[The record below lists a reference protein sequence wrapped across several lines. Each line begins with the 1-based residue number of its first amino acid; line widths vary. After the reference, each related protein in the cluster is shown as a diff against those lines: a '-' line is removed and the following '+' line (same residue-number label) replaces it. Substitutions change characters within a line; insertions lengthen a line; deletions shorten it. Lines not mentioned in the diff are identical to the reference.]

1 MLKIAEYNT
10 ITGEKVDLEKL
21 RIYDF
26 RIKYNEDTGCIKQLV
41 SYRSEGIFCQR
52 LFETIFYEYD
62 GDYILDDKCVYDK
75 AVKYRVDTDLLYELI
90 KNGFIIKED

>member
-10 ITGEKVDLEKL
+10 ITGEKVGLENL
-21 RIYDF
+21 RIYGF

-41 SYRSEGIFCQR
+41 SYRSKGIFRQR

-62 GDYILDDKCVYDK
+62 GDYILDDKCVYDEE
-75 AVKYRVDTDLLYELI
+75 VNYRVDTDLLYDLI
-90 KNGFIIKED
+90 KDGLVIKED